1 LAAVVLGVSVPGP
14 LIGVALIWL
23 LNHDLPP
30 HISAPGGAQK
40 SWLLMLYDDTPLAP
54 ILAQAIRALPIA
66 AVLAW
71 HSFRTLSQDVLDAAA
86 LDGLAPRQV
95 FWRIAIPERRAAL
108 AGAWLAAF
116 AVAFGDLAWSLLVIP
131 PGMDTIQRR
140 VFGLVHSG
148 VEEQV
153 AAISLVNILVY
164 AVIVIAILSLI
175 SRRVAKAPAR
185 RKEH

>member
-1 LAAVVLGVSVPGP
+1 M
-14 LIGVALIWL
+14 IWL
-23 LNHDLPP
+23 LNHDWPP
-30 HISAPGGAQK
+30 QMSAPGGAQK

-66 AVLAW
+66 TVLSW
-71 HSFRTLSQDVLDAAA
+71 HSLKTLSQDVFDAAA
-86 LDGLAPRQV
+86 LDGLPPRQV
-95 FWRIAIPERRAAL
+95 FWRIAIPQRRAAL

-153 AAISLVNILVY
+153 AAISLVNIVIYTVLAGLV
-164 AVIVIAILSLI
+164 LRLI
-175 SRRVAKAPAR
+175 DARPRGSNSR
-185 RKEH
+185 